1 MIYVREM
8 KTAKRCPN
16 DIIVPGPGLALNDF
30 EQGNRG
36 GNPNPI
42 GRGYHNSLGNLHFFL
57 IIEMI
62 NNNDYKQK
70 IENRSSF
77 KLQ

>member
-36 GNPNPI
+36 GNPNPNPI
-42 GRGYHNSLGNLHFFL
+42 GRGYHNSLGNLHFFF
-57 IIEMI
+57 
-62 NNNDYKQK
+62 NYRDDKQ
-70 IENRSSF
+70 
-77 KLQ
+77 